1 MNLVVALDPGQRQD
15 PAALVIVERITLAR
29 DEPMAREQERWD
41 VAHAEQWALG
51 TPHTTVVTETLA
63 TLDRPGLEDARLL
76 FDATG
81 VGAVYEDLFRQARRM
96 GRLRSPATPIILTAG
111 ILDNGP
117 HIAKRNL
124 VGKYEAKLSNGLIA
138 VRAIPLRDE
147 IAKQHASFRAKF
159 TQAGADTYEA
169 LREGRDHDDLLVAL
183 MLATYWNRVGPG
195 VPRYLSRAGFLV
207 ASRALT
213 ADPY

>member
-15 PAALVIVERITLAR
+15 PAALVIVERITLPRASPT
-29 DEPMAREQERWD
+29 DREAFRWD

-51 TPHTTVVTETLA
+51 TPHPTVVSDTIAILE
-63 TLDRPGLEDARLL
+63 RPGLEGARLL

-81 VGAVYEDLFRQARRM
+81 VGAVYEDLFRQAWRS
-96 GRLRSPATPIILTAG
+96 GRLTLPATGIILTAG
-111 ILDNGP
+111 IQDNGP

-124 VGKYEAKLSNGLIA
+124 VGKYEAKLSNGMIA

-159 TQAGADTYEA
+159 SQTGADTYEA
-169 LREGRDHDDLLVAL
+169 LRDGRDHDDLIVAL
-183 MLATYWNRVGPG
+183 MLATYWNQVGAG
-195 VPRYLSRAGFLV
+195 QPRYLSRAGVLA
-207 ASRALT
+207 ASRELT